1 MLEIKN
7 EFPLSLQC
15 PCNNK
20 EAYWFLD
27 CIASLFSGK
36 AVNFINS
43 YSDFKPQLQTKEI
56 IFGNFKKSRQHN
68 ECICNLHYCHLLFHK
83 WTFVL
88 SNIEL
93 SVSVLNGQL
102 TISSLIRKPTGY
114 PVNFLF
120 PYPKH
125 NATRF
130 CNLLQQFGA

>member
-1 MLEIKN
+1 MNFFFHYNALAIIKRLTDFHIALIPCFQEKLPILSIHIQTLNHSYKQKKSSLE
-7 EFPLSLQC
+7 
-15 PCNNK
+15 
-20 EAYWFLD
+20 
-27 CIASLFSGK
+27 
-36 AVNFINS
+36 V
-43 YSDFKPQLQTKEI
+43 
-56 IFGNFKKSRQHN
+56 KKSRKN
-68 ECICNLHYCHLLFHK
+68 NGCICNQHYCHLLFHK

-130 CNLLQQFGA
+130 CNLVQQFGA